1 MFDFPTSPTVGQ
13 ASNGYVFNGVGWAGG
28 PIAGQPTDQF
38 FDLSG
43 LSTLDIT
50 VPSWAKAV
58 HLDGTLFTGVTTG
71 FAMVQLS
78 MDGTTFIAGS
88 NYQIGGPVHN
98 SGTSPYYATQ
108 GAVVAPGFY
117 LSYPVDNLNFP
128 HSFSADMNLVI
139 GATGLLACRAFNTAY
154 RNAAPTQFETRW
166 FSSYL
171 NQTGPLS
178 VKKLR
183 FNNGAGPITAAGAGS
198 YLRVKWLGAS
208 ADIPQSNAPGEAP
221 QTGGEYVRVNGVW
234 RLKSQTL
241 VLDGATQV
249 GVPVAVPTNAR
260 AVKFSGSINI
270 GNNAASLSASMRWSV
285 DGTTFPAGAA
295 DYSYSGSYF
304 GSVAGPAALPSATA
318 SYALMTISSASANC
332 PVKFDGSLQLSR
344 TGTQLLLGKCYSTSL
359 QAGNHYQGLIQFW
372 AAGAA
377 FNPPTVLR
385 ALSFGAHGNAVTL
398 AADSYVDVEWVY

>member
-1 MFDFPTSPTVGQ
+1 MFDFPANPAIGD

-28 PIAGQPTDQF
+28 PIAGTPTEQF
-38 FDLSG
+38 FDLAG
-43 LSTLDIT
+43 LVTKD
-50 VPSWAKAV
+50 VPVPTWAK
-58 HLDGTLFTGVTTG
+58 GVEII
-71 FAMVQLS
+71 ASIIPVASQQLALRMS
-78 MDGTTFIAGS
+78 GDGTTFASGASDYATENGWHVQLPTPLWSGNANTAKNMIELGLQGS
-88 NYQIGGPVHN
+88 NINAPHQIDAFVTVERKAGDVFVARAYSKTLDTT
-98 SGTSPYYATQ
+98 SGIISAWCYGYANTTATSA
-108 GAVVAPGFY
+108 
-117 LSYPVDNLNFP
+117 LR
-128 HSFSADMNLVI
+128 
-139 GATGLLACRAFNTAY
+139 LAA
-154 RNAAPTQFETRW
+154 
-166 FSSYL
+166 
-171 NQTGPLS
+171 
-178 VKKLR
+178 LR
-183 FNNGAGPITAAGAGS
+183 FLLTGGGAFGVGS
-198 YLRVKWLGAS
+198 WVKLKWHGAS

-221 QTGGEYVRVNGVW
+221 QTGGEYVRVNGIW

-359 QAGNHYQGLIQFW
+359 QSGNHYQGLIQFW

-377 FNPPTVLR
+377 FNPPTVLK

-398 AADSYVDVEWVY
+398 AADSYVDLEWVY

>member
-1 MFDFPTSPTVGQ
+1 MFDFPANPAIGD

-28 PIAGQPTDQF
+28 PIAGTPTEQF
-38 FDLSG
+38 FTLDG
-43 LSTLDIT
+43 LAQQDIT
-50 VPSWAKAV
+50 VPSWAVGV
-58 HLDGTLFTGVTTG
+58 HIEGSVWTLGYVG
-71 FAMVQLS
+71 LRVS
-78 MDGTTFIAGS
+78 WDGTTFLAGATDYTYAGPFHDVAGGTPYQTVAS
-88 NYQIGGPVHN
+88 TNGSHMVLAWSATTATVPSQFDANMRLVTAAGQLATLRGLSTNYN
-98 SGTSPYYATQ
+98 STTAQRHFSL
-108 GAVVAPGFY
+108 
-117 LSYPVDNLNFP
+117 LSYP
-128 HSFSADMNLVI
+128 
-139 GATGLLACRAFNTAY
+139 
-154 RNAAPTQFETRW
+154 AAVVVG
-166 FSSYL
+166 SI
-171 NQTGPLS
+171 
-178 VKKLR
+178 KKLR
-183 FNNGAGPITAAGAGS
+183 ILATTGTFGAGS
-198 YLRVKWLGAS
+198 WVRVKWLGAS
-208 ADIPQSNAPGEAP
+208 SDIPQSNAPGEAP
-221 QTGGEYVRVNGVW
+221 QTGGEYVRINGIW

-359 QAGNHYQGLIQFW
+359 QSGNHYQGLIQFW

-377 FNPPTVLR
+377 FTIPTVLK
-385 ALSFGAHGNAVTL
+385 ALNFGAHGNAVTL
-398 AADSYVDVEWVY
+398 AADSYVDLEWVY